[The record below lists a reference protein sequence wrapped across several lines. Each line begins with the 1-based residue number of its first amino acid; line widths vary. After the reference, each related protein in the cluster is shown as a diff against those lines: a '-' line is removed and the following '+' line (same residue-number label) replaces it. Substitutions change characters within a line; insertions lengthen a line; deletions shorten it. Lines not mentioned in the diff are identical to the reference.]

1 MNAIR
6 IRRTIDSETLTIPE
20 LRGLIGREVEIIVL
34 EEAPR
39 FVMLE
44 TEETF
49 LGLMPKQTP
58 EERAAN
64 MAELRELA
72 KTDPKMAAFLEA
84 VESQD
89 YDVEAV
95 IRARG
100 LQAEPWDASR

>member
-1 MNAIR
+1 MNE
-6 IRRTIDSETLTIPE
+6 SEE
-20 LRGLIGREVEIIVL
+20 W
-34 EEAPR
+34 PR

-49 LGLMPKQTP
+49 LGLAPKPTP
-58 EERAAN
+58 EEREAN

-72 KTDPKMAAFLEA
+72 KTDPTMAAWLEMA
-84 VESQD
+84 ESQD
-89 YDVEAV
+89 YNVEAV